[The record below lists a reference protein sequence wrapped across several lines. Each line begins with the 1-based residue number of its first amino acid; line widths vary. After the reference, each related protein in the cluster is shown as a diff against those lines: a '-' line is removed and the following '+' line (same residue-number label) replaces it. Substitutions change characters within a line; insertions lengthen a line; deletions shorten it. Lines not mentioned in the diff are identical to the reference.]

1 MNRRQLIMRRFI
13 FAFVITA
20 LLPLASHA
28 EEQQIGRL
36 FMSPK
41 ERAELDRVR
50 RGGVPLIKEKEKGTE
65 EEASSTVR
73 PPDANLT
80 IDGYVQRNGSGKS
93 TVWINSQAQYGNER
107 MNGPTLLSNNG
118 KPGAVALQLPSGRN
132 VHLKAGQSIDIAT
145 GQVREGYET
154 GLLVSDI
161 PSASARRGKR

>member
-1 MNRRQLIMRRFI
+1 MNRRQLNMRRFI
-13 FAFVITA
+13 FTFVLTA

-36 FMSPK
+36 FMSPN

-50 RGGVPLIKEKEKGTE
+50 RGGVPLIKEKEQK
-65 EEASSTVR
+65 EEAISTIL

-154 GLLVSDI
+154 GLVVSDI
-161 PSASARRGKR
+161 PPASAPRGKR